1 MNSFVSSYFE
11 IPCLASLLAFSI
23 YTLFCFKR
31 LSFRANKAPLFSV
44 MSSNWAPNVRDTR
57 SRITMA
63 IIIPTSVLSQPQK
76 VPDFLPHQSCLF
88 SVVSSMIYVGI
99 VIYIWLLNYWAAPPS
114 FLWHKLPLNVS
125 LPLLSLCYL
134 YFFVTEPSQWYFMIH
149 KCRLFF
155 FELNSALKFFLTFGN
170 FLGLCI
176 LNKSGFKSTGKF

>member
-63 IIIPTSVLSQPQK
+63 IIIPASVLSQPQK

-149 KCRLFF
+149 NKCWI
-155 FELNSALKFFLTFGN
+155 FFL
-170 FLGLCI
+170 
-176 LNKSGFKSTGKF
+176 